1 MYRAINNLPEKDMAM
16 LEERIKR
23 QSKTRPPP
31 ASVAAPQ
38 PQMQQPSL
46 PAAAG
51 PNSRIGLPSANGQR
65 PPGGIPSRLQRPRYD
80 IFKKP
85 VCAKFKKLV

>member
-16 LEERIKR
+16 LEGRIKR

-31 ASVAAPQ
+31 ASVAAPPPQQ
-38 PQMQQPSL
+38 PQQPSI
-46 PAAAG
+46 

-65 PPGGIPSRLQRPRYD
+65 PQGGIPSRLQRPRY
-80 IFKKP
+80 
-85 VCAKFKKLV
+85 KLTN

>member
-1 MYRAINNLPEKDMAM
+1 MYRAISNLPEKDMAM

-31 ASVAAPQ
+31 AANAPPPQ
-38 PQMQQPSL
+38 PQQPSI
-46 PAAAG
+46 PAAAAAAG

-80 IFKKP
+80 ISKSFE
-85 VCAKFKKLV
+85 V